1 MSPDEITVRRWQ
13 KLYRAGAFAVDGQDT
28 REQAGWSDFD
38 DPSNDRR
45 LKSLTKLVL
54 AITHPF
60 ILDNYRVNFFEG
72 QPSVGP
78 KYGGVCFHPLAK
90 KHFVCRFRIDLEYPY
105 ARERWALSTRR
116 YGEGEYEFE
125 CGHVRQMLHY
135 IHVMADELQQSIKP
149 PFWAEMEAAKQ
160 FVFDHCPRY
169 YNSQV
174 LRREGEHSYSTWDQD
189 SGDRL
194 MLHVAHSPEN
204 APPGFQA
211 QEAVLS
217 RDLYVFARK
226 EPEKVLDPCRKK
238 SRTKKEVER

>member
-1 MSPDEITVRRWQ
+1 MSPDEITVRQWQ

-60 ILDNYRVNFFEG
+60 ILDNYRVDFFEG

-78 KYGGVCFHPLAK
+78 KYGGVCFYPLEK
-90 KHFVCRFRIDLEYPY
+90 EQFHCLFSVDLEYPY

-125 CGHVRQMLHY
+125 CGHVRQMLRY
-135 IHVMADELQQSIKP
+135 IHVMADELQQGIKP

-160 FVFDHCPRY
+160 FVFDHYSPLCG
-169 YNSQV
+169 SAV
-174 LRREGEHSYSTWDQD
+174 LCREGEHSYSTWVG
-189 SGDRL
+189 SSRDRI
-194 MLHVAHSPEN
+194 MLHVAHSPED

-217 RDLYVFARK
+217 RGLYVFARK
-226 EPEKVLDPCRKK
+226 EPEKVPDISQKK
-238 SRTKKEVER
+238 SQKKKVKER